1 MSKVYE
7 LSDYTRIKEKGFNYT
22 IPDESREL
30 ITLLA
35 NLVGSP
41 NYSKSPYFIK
51 IDRKKKKISTT
62 NSDANW
68 DILRQFKKTE
78 IKEKTDTEKE
88 LDAIRILLIQKE
100 GKKILKKKDFLI
112 GYKFKKGEYLS

>member
-1 MSKVYE
+1 MSKVYQ

-41 NYSKSPYFIK
+41 NYSKSHYF
-51 IDRKKKKISTT
+51 
-62 NSDANW
+62 
-68 DILRQFKKTE
+68 LKT
-78 IKEKTDTEKE
+78 
-88 LDAIRILLIQKE
+88 KE
-100 GKKILKKKDFLI
+100 GN
-112 GYKFKKGEYLS
+112 S